1 MIKYIIIVIFSLVI
15 NCTTPQSQ
23 VSKPEVKVSMQN
35 GCYQYKGKDWDT
47 CIIKLVKEFQDIY
60 NASVDRTEISSE
72 RVSEDLIKVT
82 TKYCIKS
89 ICFEESK
96 EEYSPSMV
104 AIIKNNVLF
113 FLGGFVTGVVTGV
126 KISAGIIFL

>member
-1 MIKYIIIVIFSLVI
+1 MFKYLFILLFLF
-15 NCTTPQSQ
+15 NCKVSQ
-23 VSKPEVKVSMQN
+23 PKLSTPEVKVSMQN
-35 GCYQYKGKDWDT
+35 GCHQYKGKDWDT

-60 NASVDRTEISSE
+60 NSPVDRTELSSE

-96 EEYSPSMV
+96 EEYAPSMT

-113 FLGGFVTGVVTGV
+113 FLGGFFTGLVTGIKVAGV
-126 KISAGIIFL
+126 IFL